1 MNSKLHEYLAVF
13 CWSRNR
19 PTILEPRKNSGIQA
33 WCATPATGLFKRAM
47 CSSFFLC
54 LSKRWAEFVQIKTS
68 SWHLINDA
76 WTPLD
81 DVANNS
87 ATSSFLCSTGDKSDL
102 LTSRRARRLI
112 AVSEPLRG
120 SQSGCL
126 GRVWLRMYSAERR
139 SVGVCR
145 SRLPVVKPWFQH
157 LFPSLFI
164 DNESY
169 NNDWFWRLCDI
180 MKSQKRRIKTS

>member
-1 MNSKLHEYLAVF
+1 MCGSRHRIIQTSYVQLVF
-13 CWSRNR
+13 SMPVQEVSW
-19 PTILEPRKNSGIQA
+19 I
-33 WCATPATGLFKRAM
+33 CANQN
-47 CSSFFLC
+47 FF
-54 LSKRWAEFVQIKTS
+54 ITS
-68 SWHLINDA
+68 YQRC

-87 ATSSFLCSTGDKSDL
+87 ATSSFLCSTGDKSAL
-102 LTSRRARRLI
+102 LTSRRARRLV

-126 GRVWLRMYSAERR
+126 VRVWLRECSAERR
-139 SVGVCR
+139 SVSVCR
-145 SRLPVVKPWFQH
+145 SRLPVVKPWFKH

-169 NNDWFWRLCDI
+169 NNDRLLGLCGI
-180 MKSQKRRIKTS
+180 MKSQKRRTKTS